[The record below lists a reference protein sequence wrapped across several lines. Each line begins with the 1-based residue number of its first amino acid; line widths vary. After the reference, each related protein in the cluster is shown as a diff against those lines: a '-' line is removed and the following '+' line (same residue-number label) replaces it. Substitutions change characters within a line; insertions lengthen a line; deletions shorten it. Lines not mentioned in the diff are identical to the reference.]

1 MLRSLVDHWQCTR
14 CASPSVEIL
23 LAIQLLP
30 EERSERRCYC
40 GTERNGRKVDKS
52 VGRVSTFTALELER
66 REQEL
71 AVGMVQMQ
79 NPFVAIQQH
88 DEGQNLVEL
97 SNL

>member
-79 NPFVAIQQH
+79 NPFVAIPTAR
-88 DEGQNLVEL
+88 
-97 SNL
+97 